1 MNKKIL
7 IALLLGFLL
16 TVATACGSTDD
27 VATEDTTDAPATEET
42 EDIQEET
49 DSSSSEIYTV
59 AIDNSNAPFEYLDE
73 DSGELAGFDVD
84 LINALAKEA
93 RIEIE
98 INTVDFAGLI
108 AGVSSG
114 KFDMG
119 IGGITITEERK
130 KNIDFSDPYYESGL
144 ILAVLKDN
152 DEIQSIDDVDG
163 KLIATQ
169 QGSTS
174 EDYLRDNTGAE
185 IEGFINILEA
195 YQNVLAGRAEAVLY
209 DLPNVQYYSQ
219 KETGGELKTV
229 GEKLTGEDYGVAF
242 PKGSEIVETIDE
254 ALTALKENGTYGDIY
269 EEWFG
274 ERPEEN

>member
-93 RIEIE
+93 GIEIE